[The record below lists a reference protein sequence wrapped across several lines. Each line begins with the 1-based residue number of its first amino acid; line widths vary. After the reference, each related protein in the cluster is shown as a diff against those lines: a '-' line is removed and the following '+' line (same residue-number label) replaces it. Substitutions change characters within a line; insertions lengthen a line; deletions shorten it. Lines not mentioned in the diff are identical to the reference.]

1 MYTMMRP
8 TGGQLLTEAKT
19 TPHVIACWLVL
30 QLLLLLL
37 STQSTRKHSNGFNK
51 WHTGTGK

>member
-1 MYTMMRP
+1 MMRP
-8 TGGQLLTEAKT
+8 TGGQLLPEAKT